1 MDNLT
6 HTLTGLILSRAGLNR
21 YYARPALVL
30 LLAAN
35 VPDIDVV
42 SLIGG
47 PIEYL
52 QYHRYYTHSIAM
64 APVIAALPM
73 LIACAASRSMN
84 GWRAAYV
91 LSLIG
96 VASHILLDWTNT
108 YGVKLLLPFSARWL
122 GLEITNIVDL
132 WIWGVLL
139 LAALGPLLGR
149 LVSSEIGAKPGNGRG
164 LAIFAL
170 CFLLA
175 YDYSRFLLH
184 RRALDILNSR
194 QYQGAAP
201 IQVAAFPAGPGNP
214 LAWTGW
220 VRGANFSRQ
229 YSINLLSEFDP
240 DAGTTYQDP
249 EPGPALHA
257 ARQTILFQKF
267 LDFAQYPLWRVTP
280 VPEPED
286 GKLVELRDW
295 RFTFA
300 AEAIVDRENRVLRAW
315 VHF

>member
-6 HTLTGLILSRAGLNR
+6 HTLTGLMLSRAGLNR
-21 YYARPALVL
+21 YYGRPALVL

-35 VPDIDVV
+35 APDIDVS

-47 PIEYL
+47 PIDYL

-73 LIACAASRSMN
+73 LVACAASRSMKR
-84 GWRAAYV
+84 WKAAYV

-96 VASHILLDWTNT
+96 VASHLLLDWTNT
-108 YGVKLLLPFSARWL
+108 YGVRLFLPFSARWL
-122 GLEITNIVDL
+122 SLEITNIVDL

-149 LVSSEIGAKPGNGRG
+149 LVSSEIGAKPGGGRG

-170 CFLLA
+170 CFLMA
-175 YDYSRFLLH
+175 YEYGRFLLH
-184 RRALDILNSR
+184 RRAVEVLNSR
-194 QYQGAAP
+194 IYQGTAP
-201 IQVAAFPAGPGNP
+201 VQVAVFPAGAGNP
-214 LAWTGW
+214 MMWTGW
-220 VRGANFSRQ
+220 VRGANFSIR
-229 YSINLLSEFDP
+229 YSVNLLSEFDP
-240 DAGTTYQDP
+240 GAGATFYQP
-249 EPGPALHA
+249 EPAPAMDA
-257 ARQTILFQKF
+257 ARQTFAFQKF

-295 RFTFA
+295 RFGFA
-300 AEAIVDRENRVLRAW
+300 AEAIVDRDNRVQRAW
-315 VHF
+315 LHF